1 LRQLFVARRAYHDIS
16 HIILPADKVRF
27 KAFEYLRQNLG
38 EYMTG
43 LHLLQIIILLLIA
56 VLALT
61 TIARKLAIPYPI
73 LLVVGGL
80 VLSFVPGLPTV
91 RLDPDL
97 IFLVFLPPL
106 LWFAAY
112 FTSWRDFRANASPIT
127 LLAVG
132 LVLATTA
139 AVASVAHAVLPGLGW
154 AGAIVLGAIVSPSDA
169 VSATATVKQ
178 LHFPRREVTI
188 LEGESLVNDA
198 TALVLYRS
206 ALVAV
211 VRGTFDPSNTVMDF
225 FLAATMGIAVG
236 VIVSVVSCWVLRLTE
251 DSFSEIA
258 ITLLVPYI
266 AWVLAEQAH
275 ASAVLACVA
284 GGLYIRQHFS
294 AIVAPTTRIQ
304 AKAVWDVLVFILNG
318 VIFILIG
325 LQLDTL
331 REAIPADQ
339 LGALTVNGLLVCATA
354 IAVRLVWVPVSAWVP
369 RLLSRSLRARDPMPP
384 WPNLLILGWCG
395 MRGIVSLAAAM
406 ALPLTT
412 AAGTPFPFRA
422 EIILMAFMV
431 ILVTLVLQG
440 LSFPALIRILN
451 LADDKSIEYEERQAR
466 ERAATAA
473 LTLLDAMTDEDW
485 TVPDHVEQLRI
496 HYSRRL
502 QRNVNSEAPDTEGMK
517 EVTEAFRRLRHETL
531 TAERLAVINLRNED
545 VISDEVLHHLEHEL
559 DVEALRI
566 GIGELRVSYVQST
579 KKTTRKITK
588 KPSKKS

>member
-1 LRQLFVARRAYHDIS
+1 
-16 HIILPADKVRF
+16 VRF
-27 KAFEYLRQNLG
+27 KAYDIFDKIG

-43 LHLLQIIILLLIA
+43 LHLLEIIILLLIA

-61 TIARKLAIPYPI
+61 TVARRLAIPYPI

-80 VLSFVPGLPTV
+80 ALSFIPGLPTV
-91 RLDPDL
+91 RLDSDL

-106 LWFAAY
+106 LWSAAY
-112 FTSWRDFRANASPIT
+112 FTSWRDFRANARPII

-132 LVLATTA
+132 LVIATTA
-139 AVASVAHAVLPGLGW
+139 AVASVAHAVLPGLSW
-154 AGAIVLGAIVSPSDA
+154 AGAIVLGAIVSPPDA
-169 VSATATVKQ
+169 VSATALVKE

-188 LEGESLVNDA
+188 LEGESLINDG
-198 TALVLYRS
+198 TALVLYRA

-211 VRGTFDPSNTVMDF
+211 VSGAFELSHTMIDF
-225 FLAATMGIAVG
+225 FLAASIGIAVG
-236 VIVSVVSCWVLRLTE
+236 ILVGIICCWALRLTE

-275 ASAVLACVA
+275 ASAVLACVT

-294 AIVAPTTRIQ
+294 AIVAPITRIK
-304 AKAVWDVLVFILNG
+304 ARAVWDVLVFILNG

-331 REAIPADQ
+331 REAIPPSQ
-339 LGALTVNGLLVCATA
+339 LIQLTISGLLISATA
-354 IAVRLVWVPVSAWVP
+354 IAVRLIWVPLAAWVP
-369 RLLSRSLRARDPMPP
+369 RLLSPSLREQDPLPS
-384 WPNLLILGWCG
+384 WPNLIILGWSG
-395 MRGIVSLAAAM
+395 MRGVVSLAAAM

-412 AAGTPFPFRA
+412 TYGSPFPYRA
-422 EIILMAFMV
+422 EIILVAFMV

-451 LADDKSIEYEERQAR
+451 LDDDKSIEHEEHQAR

-473 LTLLDAMTDEDW
+473 LTLLDAVADEDW
-485 TVPDHVEQLRI
+485 TIPDHIEQLRI

-502 QRNVNSEAPDTEGMK
+502 QRNVDAEAPDTKDMEA
-517 EVTEAFRRLRHETL
+517 VTEAFRRLRHETL
-531 TAERLAVINLRNED
+531 TAERMTVINLRNND
-545 VISDEVLHHLEHEL
+545 VISDEILHRLEHEL

-566 GIGELRVSYVQST
+566 GIGELRVTYTQHT
-579 KKTTRKITK
+579 KRYAWKSAK
-588 KPSKKS
+588 KPQNKP